1 MSENHRKA
9 RLAFLAR
16 RKKVFADSEYARIK
30 ALGPWPTLR
39 MVHPKIKRPR
49 QRYVRVDDGF
59 VLLTEF
65 PR

>member
-16 RKKVFADSEYARIK
+16 RKQILAQSEHDRIK

-39 MVHPKIKRPR
+39 MVHPTIKRPR